1 MCIYRYQRETPGTH
15 NFTFVLGK
23 HESIENMVSSTM
35 EDGLIYN
42 IKLSSV
48 GPGNVT
54 APDSIFEPEN
64 MDLAMK
70 LHYLRCIYYFG
81 SKAFEGLTA
90 LVIKEPMFMWLNQFP
105 VPCGR
110 LRRSDPGRP
119 YIKCNDCGVRFIEA
133 KCDKTLEEWLEMKD
147 DSHEKALVSS
157 QIIGPELSFSP
168 LVLIQL
174 TKFKCG
180 GTAVGLSWA
189 HVLGDAFSAA
199 EFMKQLGKTV
209 ADNGPGRPIA
219 LAKSLTKSASPNK
232 QPRDAEDPLSIRPVG
247 PVGDNWIKV
256 TECNINTFSFNI
268 SGTQLSHLQSKLSRQ
283 GAQFST
289 FEALSAVIWQCIAKI
304 RGRGSGPKVV
314 TICEKGRRNEI
325 DGTLSNSLNL
335 SVVKADF
342 PIEEATPS
350 ELAILLK
357 TRALDEGKKIDE
369 IMEKEQGLA
378 DFIVYG
384 ANLTFVNVEEGS
396 FYEFEYRGQKPVSF
410 SLRIDGVGEEGAI
423 LVLPGDKNVCEGRK
437 VTAILPENEIKEF
450 KDELKREGLLA

>member
-1 MCIYRYQRETPGTH
+1 
-15 NFTFVLGK
+15 
-23 HESIENMVSSTM
+23 MVSSTM
-35 EDGLIYN
+35 EAEGLIYN
-42 IKLSSV
+42 VKLSSI

-81 SKAFEGLTA
+81 SKAFEGLTP

-105 VPCGR
+105 VSCGR
-110 LRRSDPGRP
+110 LRRSESGRP

-133 KCDKTLEEWLEMKD
+133 KCHKTLEEWLEIKD
-147 DSHEKALVSS
+147 DSHEKPLVST

-209 ADNGPGRPIA
+209 ADNAPGRPIA
-219 LAKSLTKSASPNK
+219 LAQSLTKSASPND
-232 QPRDAEDPLSIRPVG
+232 QPRDAEDPLSIKRVG
-247 PVGDNWIKV
+247 PVGDNWIKA
-256 TECNINTFSFNI
+256 TECNMNTFSFNI
-268 SGTQLSHLQSKLSRQ
+268 SGTQLSHLQSKLSRK
-283 GAQFST
+283 GVEFSS
-289 FEALSAVIWQCIAKI
+289 FEALSAVIWQCIANI
-304 RGRGSGPKVV
+304 RGRGTGPKVA
-314 TICEKGRRNEI
+314 TICEKGKKNETE
-325 DGTLSNSLNL
+325 GTLSNSLNV
-335 SVVKADF
+335 SVVKAEF
-342 PIEEATPS
+342 PVEEATPT
-350 ELAILLK
+350 ELATLLK
-357 TRALDEGKKIDE
+357 TRASDERKKIDE
-369 IMEKEQGLA
+369 IIEKEQGLP
-378 DFIVYG
+378 DFIIYG
-384 ANLTFVNVEEGS
+384 ANLSFVNIEEGN

-423 LVLPGDKNVCEGRK
+423 LVLPGDKNVREGRK
-437 VTAILPENEIKEF
+437 VTAILPEKEIQEF
-450 KDELKREGLLA
+450 KEELKREGLLA

>member
-1 MCIYRYQRETPGTH
+1 
-15 NFTFVLGK
+15 
-23 HESIENMVSSTM
+23 MVSSGM
-35 EDGLIYN
+35 EEGLIHS
-42 IKLSSV
+42 IKLSSI

-81 SKAFEGLTA
+81 SKAFEGLTP

-105 VPCGR
+105 VPSGR
-110 LRRSDPGRP
+110 FRRTEGGRP

-147 DSHEKALVSS
+147 DFHEKALTSS

-199 EFMKQLGKTV
+199 EFMNQLGKTV
-209 ADNGPGRPIA
+209 SNNGPGRPIA
-219 LAKSLTKSASPNK
+219 LAQSLTRSTSANIE
-232 QPRDAEDPLSIRPVG
+232 RRAVEDPLSIRRVG
-247 PVGDNWIKV
+247 LVGDNWIKV
-256 TECNINTFSFNI
+256 TEGNMSTFSFNI
-268 SGTQLSHLQSKLSRQ
+268 PATQLSHLQSKLSPK
-283 GAQFST
+283 GAEFSP
-289 FEALSAVIWQCIAKI
+289 FEALSSVIWQCIARI
-304 RGRGSGPKVV
+304 RSGPKVV
-314 TICEKGRRNEI
+314 TICEKGGKNETE
-325 DGTLSNSLNL
+325 GTLSNSLNV
-335 SVVKADF
+335 SVVNADF
-342 PIEEATPS
+342 HVVEAKPS
-350 ELAILLK
+350 ELATLLK
-357 TRALDEGKKIDE
+357 SRTSDERKKIDE
-369 IMEKEQGLA
+369 IMETEQGLP

-384 ANLTFVNVEEGS
+384 ANLTIVNFEEGK

-410 SLRIDGVGEEGAI
+410 SLRIDGVGEQGAI
-423 LVLPGDKNVCEGRK
+423 LVLPGDNNAACGGRK
-437 VTAILPENEIKEF
+437 VTAILPEKEIIEF
-450 KDELKREGLLA
+450 KEELKREGLLLLA